1 MVGNAVAMRPKC
13 DGHVVAREVL
23 REQVAS
29 YFCGFITARSGIP
42 PCSYAEARV
51 VAAAHYQVFGPGLA
65 NNGAVAD
72 GGGAGGGGRGGGGRG
87 GRRGHASREGEGS

>member
-1 MVGNAVAMRPKC
+1 MVGNAVVLCPKC

-29 YFCGFITARSGIP
+29 YFCGFITARSGIT
-42 PCSYAEARV
+42 PCSFAEACV
-51 VAAAHYQVFGPGLA
+51 VAAAHYQVVGPGLA

-72 GGGAGGGGRGGGGRG
+72 DIDADGWDRGSI
-87 GRRGHASREGEGS
+87 RRRVRNVHTSLEGD